1 MSRHPVAT
9 ARRYRSGMRRQFG
22 LLFHLLG
29 LSLLLRRMRLEE
41 HSAEEIRKAA
51 ERGPIVY
58 VLHTRSVLDWLALN
72 RALNGRRLPL
82 AKFTNGHRSTI
93 WAPLRVAI
101 KEWWDSIDTR
111 VKHGKPPNPMDTGW
125 LTNVVAAGMPT
136 ALFLLAGRSIKS
148 TIKRE
153 RNRPDAFD
161 PIPALLDAQAK
172 SDQPIQVIPVVV
184 AWQRSPEVART
195 QVGQFILGSQ
205 DEPGPLQKLA
215 AVATRNT
222 RAVVQAG
229 KPVDLADALDRFADE
244 SQARQT
250 RRLRLLLR
258 RYLWRESHLIRG
270 PRIRPHRWTRRL
282 VVRSP
287 EVRSM
292 VAEEAARTGQS
303 TAVIESEVDSVF
315 DHIAA
320 RMRISTVRLLSFLL
334 SFLWNRIYSGV
345 DIPAEDMRRL
355 RDSFRDATPVL
366 IPCHRSH
373 LDYLL
378 MSSQL
383 FERDMVI
390 PHIVAGENLSFWPLG
405 NIFRQCGAFFIKRSF
420 GEDRI
425 FPVVFQRYLHQL
437 VRDGFPIMFFIEGGR
452 SRTGKL
458 LPARL
463 GVLKMIMKSAQNLRD
478 GWDVNLVPIG
488 ISYEQIAEE
497 KVYRKELQGAD
508 KTPENMGQVVKA
520 GSIFRRRFGPVYV
533 RVGEP
538 IPLSQVLN
546 NGATP
551 FNEMNPEER
560 HEVVQRT
567 GEQVMHG
574 IATNMV
580 AMPTG
585 IVGLALL
592 AQSGNSIER
601 VQLTARIERLVAALR
616 TVGAPFANSI
626 EFDTWTPD
634 EALKRFEN
642 SKLISQIKLAG
653 SSIIRV
659 NPERRITLE
668 YYKNS
673 VLHHTAPMSMMAAS
687 IRAMRNAFK
696 DEERIPLDSEFG
708 EEIQRLFAEQMFL
721 LRYEFT
727 TDPDHDIATL
737 TSAALAQLKQYGAI
751 HLDASGIAIADKDRI
766 IELAELTRNLLES
779 SLLAM
784 RGIVALKNE
793 DLTSKTMGKALQ
805 EWGERLLDAEIIK
818 RPEALSLVNL
828 NNAVRALRDE
838 GILRFRT
845 DGTGLEIDD
854 FYREA
859 HDSDLARLLS

>member
-1 MSRHPVAT
+1 MSKQPVAT

-22 LLFHLLG
+22 LLFHLMG

-41 HSAEEIRKAA
+41 HSAEEIRKAS

-58 VLHTRSVLDWLALN
+58 VLHTRSILDWLALN

-82 AKFTNGHRSTI
+82 AKFTNGHRSTV
-93 WAPLRVAI
+93 WAPLRVMV
-101 KEWWDSIDTR
+101 KEWWDALDGRT
-111 VKHGKPPNPMDTGW
+111 KHGPVPDPMETGW

-148 TIKRE
+148 SIKRE
-153 RNRPDAFD
+153 RNRPDQFD

-172 SDQPIQVIPVVV
+172 SDRPIQIVPVVV
-184 AWQRSPEVART
+184 AWNRRPEVART

-215 AVATRNT
+215 AVAARNT
-222 RAVVQAG
+222 KAVVQAG
-229 KPVDLADALDRFADE
+229 KPVDLSEALRRFSDE
-244 SQARQT
+244 PQARQT
-250 RRLRLLLR
+250 RKLRLLLR
-258 RYLWRESHLIRG
+258 RYLWREAHLIRG

-282 VVRSP
+282 VARSP
-287 EVRSM
+287 EIRAM
-292 VAEEAARTGQS
+292 VAEESARTGKS
-303 TAVIESEVDSVF
+303 TAALEIEVDTML
-315 DHIAA
+315 DQIAA
-320 RMRISTVRLLSFLL
+320 RMRITTVRFISFILR
-334 SFLWNRIYSGV
+334 FLWNRIYSGV
-345 DIPAEDMRRL
+345 DLPAEDMRRL

-383 FERDMVI
+383 FYRDMVI
-390 PHIVAGENLSFWPLG
+390 PHVVAGENLNFWPLG
-405 NIFRQCGAFFIKRSF
+405 PLFRHCGAFFIKRSF
-420 GEDRI
+420 GDDRI
-425 FPVVFQRYLHQL
+425 FPAVFQRYLHQL

-463 GVLKMIMKSAQNLRD
+463 GVLNMIMKSAQNLRD

-497 KVYRKELQGAD
+497 RVYRKELQGAD

-538 IPLSQVLN
+538 IRLSNVF
-546 NGATP
+546 AKAESS
-551 FNEMNPEER
+551 FDAMSHEER
-560 HEVVQRT
+560 QELLHLT

-574 IATNMV
+574 IAKNMV

-585 IVGLALL
+585 LVGLALL
-592 AQSGNSIER
+592 AQSGNTIKHHA
-601 VQLTARIERLVAALR
+601 LNARIERLFNALKM
-616 TVGAPFANSI
+616 VNAPIAYSLNTEDWS
-626 EFDTWTPD
+626 PA

-642 SKLISQIKLAG
+642 SKLIAQIDLG
-653 SSIIRV
+653 TDSVIRID
-659 NPERRITLE
+659 PDRRITLE

-687 IRAMRNAFK
+687 IRAMRSAFEAHSRVHLES
-696 DEERIPLDSEFG
+696 DDG
-708 EEIQRLFAEQMFL
+708 QEIQRLFAEQVFL

-727 TDPDHDIATL
+727 TDPDHDVATL
-737 TSAALAQLKQYGAI
+737 TTAALAQLQEYGAI
-751 HLDASGIAIADKDRI
+751 DLNEEGIAITERDFV

-784 RGIVALKNE
+784 RGIVALRTH
-793 DLTSKTMGKALQ
+793 DLTVKTMGKALQ
-805 EWGERLLDAEIIK
+805 DLGQSFMDAEEIR

-838 GILRFRT
+838 GVLRFRT
-845 DGTGLEIDD
+845 DGTGLEIEE

-859 HDSDLARLLS
+859 HDADLTRLLT

>member
-1 MSRHPVAT
+1 
-9 ARRYRSGMRRQFG
+9 MRRQFG
-22 LLFHLLG
+22 LFFHLMG
-29 LSLLLRRMRLEE
+29 LSILLRRMRLED
-41 HSAEEIRKAA
+41 HSAEEIRKAS

-58 VLHTRSVLDWLALN
+58 VLHTRSILDWLALN

-82 AKFTNGHRSTI
+82 AKFTNGHRSTV
-93 WAPLRVAI
+93 WAPFRVML
-101 KEWWDSIDTR
+101 KEWWDAIDSRT
-111 VKHGKPPNPMDTGW
+111 KHGRVPDPMETGW

-148 TIKRE
+148 SIKRE
-153 RNRPDAFD
+153 RNRPDHFD

-172 SDQPIQVIPVVV
+172 SDRPIQIVPVVV
-184 AWQRSPEVART
+184 AWHRRPEVART

-215 AVATRNT
+215 AVAARNT
-222 RAVVQAG
+222 KAVVQAG
-229 KPVDLADALDRFADE
+229 KPVDLSVALQRFSE
-244 SQARQT
+244 EPQPRQT
-250 RRLRLLLR
+250 RKLRLLLR
-258 RYLWRESHLIRG
+258 RYLWREAHLIRG

-282 VVRSP
+282 VARSP
-287 EVRSM
+287 EVRAM
-292 VAEEAARTGQS
+292 VAEESARTGKS
-303 TAVIESEVDSVF
+303 AASIELEVDKIL
-315 DHIAA
+315 DQIAA
-320 RMRISTVRLLSFLL
+320 RMRITTVRFIAFILR
-334 SFLWNRIYSGV
+334 FLWNRIYSGV
-345 DIPAEDMRRL
+345 DLPAEDMRRL

-383 FERDMVI
+383 FYRDMVI
-390 PHIVAGENLSFWPLG
+390 PHVVAGENLNFWPLG
-405 NIFRQCGAFFIKRSF
+405 PLFRHCGAFFIKRSF

-425 FPVVFQRYLHQL
+425 FPAVFQRYLHQL

-463 GVLKMIMKSAQNLRD
+463 GVLNMIMKSAQNLRE

-497 KVYRKELQGAD
+497 RAYRRELQGAD

-538 IPLSQVLN
+538 IRLSEVFD
-546 NGATP
+546 AAESS
-551 FNEMNPEER
+551 FDEMSHEER
-560 HEVVQRT
+560 RELLHMT

-574 IATNMV
+574 IAKNMV

-585 IVGLALL
+585 LVGLALL
-592 AQSGNSIER
+592 AQSGNTIKQHE
-601 VQLTARIERLVAALR
+601 LNARIDRLFGALKM
-616 TVGAPFANSI
+616 VNAPIAYSLKTT
-626 EFDTWTPD
+626 EWSPA

-642 SKLISQIKLAG
+642 SKLIAQIDIG
-653 SSIIRV
+653 TDSVIRID
-659 NPERRITLE
+659 PDRRITLE

-687 IRAMRNAFK
+687 IRAMRTAFK
-696 DEERIPLDSEFG
+696 AQSRIQLDSVDG
-708 EEIQRLFAEQMFL
+708 QEIQRLFAEQVFL

-727 TDPDHDIATL
+727 TDPDHDVATL
-737 TSAALAQLKQYGAI
+737 TTAALAQLQEYGAI
-751 HLDASGIAIADKDRI
+751 DLSEDGIAIKNRDFI

-779 SLLAM
+779 SLLAI
-784 RGIVALKNE
+784 RGIVVLRSR
-793 DLTSKTMGKALQ
+793 DLTVKTMGKALQ
-805 EWGERLLDAEIIK
+805 ELGRSFIDAEQIR

-838 GILRFRT
+838 GVLRFRT
-845 DGTGLEIDD
+845 DGTGLEIDE

-859 HDSDLARLLS
+859 HDADLTRLLT